1 MVAVRR
7 SGDEFSVL
15 QRPLAARAMRR
26 RLPSA
31 LPPVFSKSK
40 LDLAYSAVCLSR
52 RAHPAKSDIWNLR
65 RSWAHDRAD
74 VLAALVAG
82 TYRFSPL
89 LRVETAAGEMVDM
102 WSSRDAVV
110 LKLLANH
117 LAELLPRSTSC
128 THLKGHGG
136 LKGAVR
142 RVAEALPA
150 HRFVMRTDVKSYYA
164 SIDHERLLQRLEV
177 HVKDRRV
184 LNLVYQYLKRTVEIG
199 GTFLDIDRGLSP
211 GCALSPVMGAF
222 FCYEL
227 DVVMEAQAERDGLLY
242 VRYMD
247 DILVLAP
254 TRWSLRRAVITVN
267 RTLSGLG
274 LDKHPDKTF
283 IGPIVRGFDFLG
295 YHLQGEPGQPG
306 RLTLAAKT
314 IQNFKV
320 KMSQLYEQN
329 RRLLRTA
336 QGRQAVEAR
345 LRQYIH
351 RFCGWVH
358 GGLSHAFGI
367 DRTTGEALLI
377 GAGCACKLRCGS
389 AR

>member
-1 MVAVRR
+1 VRA
-7 SGDEFSVL
+7 GNKFSVL
-15 QRPLAARAMRR
+15 QRPSAARATTR

-31 LPPVFSKSK
+31 LPPVFTKSK
-40 LDLAYSAVCLSR
+40 LDLAYSAVSRSR
-52 RAHPAKSDIWNLR
+52 RSHPARSDIWNLR
-65 RSWAHDRAD
+65 RSWARERVDL
-74 VLAALVAG
+74 LAALVAG

-117 LAELLPRSTSC
+117 LAELLPRATSC

-142 RVAEALPA
+142 RVAAALPA

-227 DVVMEAQAERDGLLY
+227 DVVMEAQTERDGLLY

-267 RTLSGLG
+267 RTLSSLV

-283 IGPIVRGFDFLG
+283 IGPIARGFDFLG
-295 YHLQGEPGQPG
+295 YHLQGEPGQPA

-314 IQNFKV
+314 TQNFEG
-320 KMSQLYEQN
+320 KMSRLYEQN
-329 RRLLRTA
+329 RRLLRSA
-336 QGRQAVEAR
+336 QGRQAVEAM
-345 LRQYIH
+345 LRQYIN
-351 RFCGWVH
+351 RFCGWVN
-358 GGLSHAFGI
+358 GGLSHAFRLDWTTCAGLLARVGRGGRFGCS
-367 DRTTGEALLI
+367 RT
-377 GAGCACKLRCGS
+377 
-389 AR
+389 